1 MIAVAVNLGFYSFYQ
16 FDVGCDFG
24 NRPFACDQRR
34 ARFGGAGRTTND
46 PHDFVQIGNRDDK
59 AKQQMRAFAGLVKL
73 KLGPAGNDFFTETNE
88 GFDDVAQV
96 QNLGATTANGEHIGR
111 KA

>member
-1 MIAVAVNLGFYSFYQ
+1 
-16 FDVGCDFG
+16 
-24 NRPFACDQRR
+24 
-34 ARFGGAGRTTND
+34 
-46 PHDFVQIGNRDDK
+46 
-59 AKQQMRAFAGLVKL
+59 MRAFAGLVKL